1 MMMTNIILD
10 VNFSSYFKESKG
22 GDAHVFLNFMHKL
35 LSDQKEDP
43 KLKEVVDRNFKISM
57 LKSWMGKMTE
67 METGKEFNL

>member
-1 MMMTNIILD
+1 
-10 VNFSSYFKESKG
+10 
-22 GDAHVFLNFMHKL
+22 MHKL
-35 LSDQKEDP
+35 LSDQKDDP